1 MEGRRKGGKKRG
13 LGNYY
18 TTQYIM
24 SSVSE
29 KTNNPNKNILNKKSR
44 MYKNIY
50 I

>member
-13 LGNYY
+13 LGNHY